1 MDSQQRSV
9 GRLVFIGLTLLVFGL
24 GLLVKR
30 PDVGLF
36 VGMGVG
42 ALAVAFMKYAFIKKG
57 AKEGVELKKEL
68 GK

>member
-42 ALAVAFMKYAFIKKG
+42 ALVNAFIKKG